1 MSVENR
7 KLPLDQF
14 FKLRSEVLETWPT
27 GKDVD
32 LEDAIA
38 YHKQLPVEKIFS
50 QKLKAAKSTGDTLLQ
65 PRAGVALPEEHIEL
79 LQYLEKEGEADLL
92 PTTIDSYT
100 RHNRYEEAER
110 GIEASRKEGRSLLN
124 GFPAVNHGVGVC

>member
-92 PTTIDSYT
+92 PTTIDS
-100 RHNRYEEAER
+100 
-110 GIEASRKEGRSLLN
+110 
-124 GFPAVNHGVGVC
+124 